1 MRTIRFVVGFFPDSR
16 YNLLLETHVNYKNV
30 WIHED
35 GRITICLYEDDIDY
49 LKELPRLYRDI
60 NNSNKEYLFMREK
73 EGIFKNRNKR
83 EI

>member
-1 MRTIRFVVGFFPDSR
+1 MRTIRFVIGFFPDAR
-16 YNLLLETHVNYKNV
+16 YNLLLETHVSYKNV

-60 NNSNKEYLFMREK
+60 NNSNKEYLFMSEREK
-73 EGIFKNRNKR
+73 IFKNRDTKK
-83 EI
+83 

>member
-1 MRTIRFVVGFFPDSR
+1 LRTIRFVIGFFPDAR

-30 WIHED
+30 WLHED

-60 NNSNKEYLFMREK
+60 NNSNKEYLFMSEREK
-73 EGIFKNRNKR
+73 IFKNRDTKK
-83 EI
+83 